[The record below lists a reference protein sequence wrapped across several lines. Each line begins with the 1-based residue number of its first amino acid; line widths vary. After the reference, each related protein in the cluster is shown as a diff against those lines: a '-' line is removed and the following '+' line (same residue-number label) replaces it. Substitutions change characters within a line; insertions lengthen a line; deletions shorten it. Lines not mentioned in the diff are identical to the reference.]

1 MKIHEYQAKALLAQF
16 GILVPEGRVASVTS
30 EAKEIAVSLE
40 GKVALKAQVYAGGRG
55 KAGGIK
61 VANNPEEAEKL
72 AGQLIGSMLV
82 THQTGKEGVPVH
94 KVLVEKVVELKQE
107 LYLGMVVDSIKRMPV
122 IMASEAGGMDIEKVA
137 QKSPDKIL
145 KVYIDPATGF
155 QQYYARQL
163 CYKMNLDQ
171 AIRKQ
176 LINLI
181 EKLYRLFIEMDCSL
195 AEINPLVVTA
205 NNELLALDAKLGFD
219 DNALFRHSDIE
230 GLRDLG
236 QEDPL
241 EVKAKELGINNYV
254 KMEGNI
260 GCMVNGAGLAMAAMD
275 LIFQA
280 GGSPANFL
288 DIGTVNDQNRVVN
301 AFKIFTSDPNVKAIM
316 INIFGGMSRCD
327 IIARGVIEAHKQMD
341 VNLPMVIRLAGT
353 NSEEGRRILS
363 ESGLKYVEATD
374 FFGAARKAV
383 AAAKGGQN

>member
-30 EAKEIAVSLE
+30 EAKEIAASLE

-72 AGQLIGSMLV
+72 AGQLIGTMLV
-82 THQTGKEGVPVH
+82 THQTSKEGVPVH
-94 KVLVEKVVELKQE
+94 KVLVEKIVELKQE
-107 LYLGMVVDSIKRMPV
+107 LYLGMVIDSNKHMPV
-122 IMASEAGGMDIEKVA
+122 IMTSESGGMDIEEVA
-137 QKSPDKIL
+137 QNHPEKIL

-163 CYKMNLDQ
+163 VYKMNLDQ

-176 LINLI
+176 MISLI
-181 EKLYRLFIEMDCSL
+181 EKLYKLFIEMDCSL
-195 AEINPLVVTA
+195 AEINPLVITA
-205 NNELLALDAKLGFD
+205 NNELLALDGKLGFD

-236 QEDPL
+236 QEEPL

-301 AFKIFTSDPNVKAIM
+301 AFKIFTSDPNVKAVM

-341 VNLPMVIRLAGT
+341 VNLPLVIRLAGT
-353 NSEEGRRILS
+353 NSEEGKRILS
-363 ESGLKYVEATD
+363 ESGLKYIEAID
-374 FFGAARKAV
+374 FFGAAKKAV
-383 AAAKGGQN
+383 AAAKGGLN